1 MLALLSHLTCCI
13 YSLAS
18 CGLHN
23 PCIIPEVKF
32 HSLIGQNRRFDYCQ
46 GMMPLFYCQSQPAV
60 AGITHHSPYYPCRN
74 FLCKMLQF
82 GTHGRIVTVSFLGSE
97 QVRQIMP
104 GKEGY
109 FLHNLLVLYLCRCF
123 HSSHT
128 FKFQS
133 LILCSSAIWYCKAT
147 IGLYRTKAL
156 FGFNQQSTLHS
167 LHNKR

>member
-18 CGLHN
+18 CRLHN

-32 HSLIGQNRRFDYCQ
+32 HSLIGQNRGFDYCQ
-46 GMMPLFYCQSQPAV
+46 GMMPFFCCQRQPAV
-60 AGITHHSPYYPCRN
+60 AGIPIIVHTI
-74 FLCKMLQF
+74 
-82 GTHGRIVTVSFLGSE
+82 HGRIVTVSFLGSE

-109 FLHNLLVLYLCRCF
+109 FLHNLLSYTFCRCF
-123 HSSHT
+123 HRSHT

-147 IGLYRTKAL
+147 ICLYRTKAL